1 MDQTATRW
9 TPPRLTYGI
18 TPLKASFTEERKR
31 EVAALQCARIQR
43 LPVDALV
50 VYDLQDESSRT
61 DAERPFPFLES
72 IDPLTYAYDYLAEVD
87 LPKVVYRSVAG
98 LTADGLTAWLQQLAR
113 QRAATV
119 LVGAPSKHQA
129 VHLKLRDAYRIHR
142 EQTPT
147 LPLGGVLIAERH
159 ESGGDEVARITEK
172 RALGCEFFVTQAVY
186 SVTASKNVLSD
197 LYYRCEAE
205 QRPMPHVLVTIS
217 PCGSRKTLEFMRWL
231 GIAVPRWLENEL
243 LHSHDILEKSVDLT
257 VAAFEELHQFA
268 REKGI
273 SLGCNVESVSTR
285 KAEIEASVEMVQR
298 VAAILQAAGR

>member
-1 MDQTATRW
+1 MDESATNW
-9 TPPRLTYGI
+9 APPRLTYGI

-31 EVAALQCARIQR
+31 EVAALQSARIRQ

-72 IDPLTYAYDYLAEVD
+72 IDPLAYAYDYLAEVD

-98 LTADGLTAWLQQLAR
+98 QTEAALTAWLTQLAA

-129 VHLKLRDAYRIHR
+129 VHLKLRDAYRIR
-142 EQTPT
+142 QEVTPG
-147 LPLGGVLIAERH
+147 LPIGGVLIAERH
-159 ESGGDEVARITEK
+159 ETGGDEVARIVEK
-172 RALGCEFFVTQAVY
+172 RAKGCEFFVTQAVY

-205 QRPMPHVLVTIS
+205 QRPTPHVLVTIS
-217 PCGSRKTLEFMRWL
+217 PCGSQKTLEFMRWL

-268 REKGI
+268 SEKGI

-285 KAEIEASVEMVQR
+285 RAEIDASVEMVKR
-298 VAAILQAAGR
+298 VAGILRAPGR